1 MAETVAAQIRF
12 QKTNGSFYE
21 VAFMESLNTHKN
33 SAFFDYGTSFN
44 LPSADLT
51 TSAVTETTATTTTIY
66 NLTTAVLGWYPSN
79 TLNVAGSISYT
90 YVDYLYYKL
99 IMRW

>member
-21 VAFMESLNTHKN
+21 VAFMESLNTQRN

-44 LPSADLT
+44 LPSVDLT
-51 TSAVTETTATTTTIY
+51 TTTVTETTDTTTTIY
-66 NLTTAVLGWYPSN
+66 NLT
-79 TLNVAGSISYT
+79 
-90 YVDYLYYKL
+90 
-99 IMRW
+99 